1 MMWKDYSSI
10 APRGGLLQNGK
21 VQSSKPGKNKLS
33 IMLTCLLVASCIV
46 SFVCFFRNP
55 DPVIPPEK
63 NELNTEILDCST
75 FDPKEVKLIT
85 FDVFAALM
93 DTMASLTAAIER
105 VAPGLQDDKVRPT
118 VDSVK

>member
-10 APRGGLLQNGK
+10 APHGGLLQNRK
-21 VQSSKPGKNKLS
+21 AQSTKACKNKLS
-33 IMLTCLLVASCIV
+33 IMFTCLLLASCIV

-63 NELNTEILDCST
+63 TEFNTEILDCST

-105 VAPGLQDDKVRPT
+105 IAPGLQDDKVRAT
-118 VDSVK
+118 VALVL